1 MIDIKILRSQ
11 KEAVIHG
18 YRSRGMDLDW
28 DHFFSLDQDYQR
40 LSAEKQHLQTRRNAL
55 SAEIGKI
62 RSQQGETLLLEQEVS
77 IVNADLDMIDRT
89 LSAVSQQWE
98 SFLESLPNLPSH
110 LTPIGSG
117 EEENVVLKEVGS
129 IARSSGVDHSDLL
142 AQAGLLLHSEAAALS
157 GTRFSVL
164 KGNVVKLQRA
174 LITYMLDFHEKHGR
188 YEEYYV
194 PYLVHPKALF
204 GTGQLPKF
212 EQDLFSVGQD
222 KNHYLIPTAEVPLTN
237 LVADKILKNEDLPLR
252 MMAHTP
258 CFRAEAGSYGRDM
271 KGFFRQHQFEKIE
284 LVHIITHDQVQTE
297 FDFLVQHVSNLLS
310 SLELPH
316 RLVALCTGDIGFASA
331 RTIDLEVWL
340 PGQQKYREISSCSH
354 FTDFQGRRMKARHR
368 ADAKS
373 STQYVHTLNGSGVA
387 VGRALI
393 ALIENH
399 ADEKGC
405 FIPQA
410 LRPYLNGTEYLLWT
424 DKSDSSS

>member
-89 LSAVSQQWE
+89 LSGVSQQWE

-164 KGNVVKLQRA
+164 KGYVVKLQSA
-174 LITYMLDFHEKHGR
+174 LITYILDFH
-188 YEEYYV
+188 
-194 PYLVHPKALF
+194 
-204 GTGQLPKF
+204 
-212 EQDLFSVGQD
+212 
-222 KNHYLIPTAEVPLTN
+222 
-237 LVADKILKNEDLPLR
+237 
-252 MMAHTP
+252 
-258 CFRAEAGSYGRDM
+258 
-271 KGFFRQHQFEKIE
+271 
-284 LVHIITHDQVQTE
+284 
-297 FDFLVQHVSNLLS
+297 
-310 SLELPH
+310 
-316 RLVALCTGDIGFASA
+316 
-331 RTIDLEVWL
+331 
-340 PGQQKYREISSCSH
+340 
-354 FTDFQGRRMKARHR
+354 
-368 ADAKS
+368 
-373 STQYVHTLNGSGVA
+373 
-387 VGRALI
+387 
-393 ALIENH
+393 
-399 ADEKGC
+399 
-405 FIPQA
+405 
-410 LRPYLNGTEYLLWT
+410 
-424 DKSDSSS
+424 